1 MKGLS
6 IKYCINRA
14 ACRRFCWDLLVKLV
28 NHLKARA
35 DSGMVSCVVPAELK
49 KLGKAKAKD
58 ARVRAP
64 WVEHGESST
73 TYFI

>member
-14 ACRRFCWDLLVKLV
+14 ACRRCCWDLLVKLV

-35 DSGMVSCVVPAELK
+35 DSGMVSRVVPLN
-49 KLGKAKAKD
+49 
-58 ARVRAP
+58 
-64 WVEHGESST
+64 
-73 TYFI
+73 